1 MNNPNWPTLPSNEFD
16 CSWGAHVTSAASI
29 PFQRTWNGVPPA
41 QSKKDKGV
49 AFINLTLPQI
59 TSAVAVLYTMWS
71 QAQVRCNTQ
80 SVELVLPYISFPELG
95 LLVWIPQYPEHSSSS
110 PLVGVSIYSILSL
123 HWMPLH
129 VTSKEAVIRILKQNS
144 YIFNNLILTLNIPNI
159 LAKDNNFFIT
169 LYYTVKEGA
178 FLNVHF
184 SHFLLFFSYVFGG

>member
-1 MNNPNWPTLPSNEFD
+1 M
-16 CSWGAHVTSAASI
+16 
-29 PFQRTWNGVPPA
+29 R
-41 QSKKDKGV
+41 
-49 AFINLTLPQI
+49 
-59 TSAVAVLYTMWS
+59 
-71 QAQVRCNTQ
+71 RNTQ

-95 LLVWIPQYPEHSSSS
+95 RLVRIPQYHEHSSSS

-144 YIFNNLILTLNIPNI
+144 YIFNNLIYNIKI
-159 LAKDNNFFIT
+159 YLIFLQKTIIFFIT

-178 FLNVHF
+178 FLNVPF